1 MRSVHHACALFVYR
15 RQWHPAHVRR
25 RPHDPVRGGGG
36 GCGMCVGLCVSPP
49 LATHRY
55 FSTHRYD
62 DGQFYPGT
70 GAPEEVGAPVLLC
83 SC

>member
-1 MRSVHHACALFVYR
+1 MRCLCTAGNGTQHMFED
-15 RQWHPAHVRR
+15 
-25 RPHDPVRGGGG
+25 DPTILCVVAAG